1 MIKTIIFDFG
11 NVFINLNDAY
21 TLDYIK
27 HFESS
32 EHFDDIIKTN
42 IAFEKGLI
50 STEEFLNNYTIYFP
64 EQSKDDIIFKW
75 NSILDDFPKH
85 RLDFLKELKTS
96 SKCKLILLS
105 NTNNLHINWI
115 QENIPFYNEFKDC
128 FNEFYLSHEMNLR
141 KPDANIFN
149 FVLNK
154 NNLRANECLFVDDNL
169 DNINTAKK
177 LNFITW
183 HINPKIDDV
192 SNLFNLNN
200 NFINL

>member
-50 STEEFLNNYTIYFP
+50 STEVFLDNYSSYFP
-64 EQSKDDIIFKW
+64 EQSIDDIIFKW
-75 NSILDDFPKH
+75 NSILAEFPKH
-85 RLDFLKELKTS
+85 RLAFLKELKAS
-96 SKCKLILLS
+96 SKYKLILLS
-105 NTNNLHINWI
+105 NTNDLHISWI
-115 QENIPFYNEFKDC
+115 QENILFYNEFKDC
-128 FNEFYLSHEMNLR
+128 FDVFYLSHEINLR
-141 KPDANIFN
+141 KPDADIFN

-154 NNLRANECLFVDDNL
+154 NNLVANECLFVDDNL
-169 DNINTAKK
+169 DNIKTAKN

-183 HINPKIDDV
+183 HINPNTDDV
-192 SNLFNLNN
+192 SNLFNINN
-200 NFINL
+200 SLINP